1 MISSPVQNR
10 FCLISH
16 ENVSRQWGERVQ
28 IATPLHCL
36 AVQIPVS
43 SVRPSLFFRELV
55 LADTTERTYEILWEI
70 LKRCA
75 WLYACL
81 WHSYLWVI
89 LPAAYVAYILF
100 HNCCCFNGLL
110 IVMNIPFACHAR
122 RCQGRVMSGGI
133 FLSAV
138 WCAPAPLPT
147 GVWGLSRAGR
157 HSNVHGRAESW
168 Q

>member
-1 MISSPVQNR
+1 M
-10 FCLISH
+10 
-16 ENVSRQWGERVQ
+16 Q

-89 LPAAYVAYILF
+89 LPAAYVTYILF

-110 IVMNIPFACHAR
+110 IVMNIPFACHAGR
-122 RCQGRVMSGGI
+122 SQGRVISGGI
-133 FLSAV
+133 FCLPCGARQHLCQRGCGGYRARAV
-138 WCAPAPLPT
+138 TLMCMA
-147 GVWGLSRAGR
+147 GRRAGSRWCVPCGCSR
-157 HSNVHGRAESW
+157 HH
-168 Q
+168 

>member
-1 MISSPVQNR
+1 M
-10 FCLISH
+10 
-16 ENVSRQWGERVQ
+16 Q

-110 IVMNIPFACHAR
+110 IVMNIPFACHAG
-122 RCQGRVMSGGI
+122 RCQGRVISGGV
-133 FLSAV
+133 FFCLPCGARQHLCQRGCGGYRARAV
-138 WCAPAPLPT
+138 TLMCMA
-147 GVWGLSRAGR
+147 GRRAGSRWCVPCGCSR
-157 HSNVHGRAESW
+157 HH
-168 Q
+168 

>member
-1 MISSPVQNR
+1 M
-10 FCLISH
+10 
-16 ENVSRQWGERVQ
+16 Q

-89 LPAAYVAYILF
+89 LPAAYVTYILF

-110 IVMNIPFACHAR
+110 IVMNIPFACHAG
-122 RCQGRVMSGGI
+122 RCQGRVMSGGGV
-133 FLSAV
+133 FFCLPCGAHQHLCQRGCGGYRARAV
-138 WCAPAPLPT
+138 TLMCMA
-147 GVWGLSRAGR
+147 GRRAGSRWCVPCGCSR
-157 HSNVHGRAESW
+157 HH
-168 Q
+168 

>member
-1 MISSPVQNR
+1 M
-10 FCLISH
+10 
-16 ENVSRQWGERVQ
+16 Q

-89 LPAAYVAYILF
+89 LPAAYVTYILF

-110 IVMNIPFACHAR
+110 IVMNIPFACHAE
-122 RCQGRVMSGGI
+122 RCQGRVMSGGY
-133 FLSAV
+133 FSVCRVVRASTSANRDV
-138 WCAPAPLPT
+138 GGYRARAVTLMCMA
-147 GVWGLSRAGR
+147 GRRAGSRWCVPCGCSR
-157 HSNVHGRAESW
+157 HH
-168 Q
+168 

>member
-1 MISSPVQNR
+1 M
-10 FCLISH
+10 
-16 ENVSRQWGERVQ
+16 Q

-89 LPAAYVAYILF
+89 LPAAYVTYILF

-110 IVMNIPFACHAR
+110 IVMNIPFACHAGR
-122 RCQGRVMSGGI
+122 SQGRVISGGI
-133 FLSAV
+133 FCLPCGASQHLCQRGCGGYRARAV
-138 WCAPAPLPT
+138 TLMCMA
-147 GVWGLSRAGR
+147 GRRAGSRWCVPCGCSR
-157 HSNVHGRAESW
+157 HH
-168 Q
+168 

>member
-1 MISSPVQNR
+1 MRMFQGS
-10 FCLISH
+10 
-16 ENVSRQWGERVQ
+16 GERVQ

-110 IVMNIPFACHAR
+110 IVMNIPFACHAE
-122 RCQGRVMSGGI
+122 RCQGRVISGGY
-133 FLSAV
+133 FSVCRVVRASTSANG
-138 WCAPAPLPT
+138 
-147 GVWGLSRAGR
+147 GVGAIARRPSL
-157 HSNVHGRAESW
+157 
-168 Q
+168 

>member
-1 MISSPVQNR
+1 M
-10 FCLISH
+10 
-16 ENVSRQWGERVQ
+16 Q

-110 IVMNIPFACHAR
+110 IVMNIPFACHAG
-122 RCQGRVMSGGI
+122 RCQDRVISGGG
-133 FLSAV
+133 FFCLPCGARQHLCQRGCGGYRARAV
-138 WCAPAPLPT
+138 TLMCMA
-147 GVWGLSRAGR
+147 GRRAGSRWCVPCGCSR
-157 HSNVHGRAESW
+157 HH
-168 Q
+168 

>member
-1 MISSPVQNR
+1 M
-10 FCLISH
+10 
-16 ENVSRQWGERVQ
+16 Q

-89 LPAAYVAYILF
+89 LPAAYVTYILF

-110 IVMNIPFACHAR
+110 IVMNIPFACHAG
-122 RCQGRVMSGGI
+122 RCQGRVMSRGGGV
-133 FLSAV
+133 FFCLPCGARQHLCQRGCGGYRARAV
-138 WCAPAPLPT
+138 TLMCMA
-147 GVWGLSRAGR
+147 GRRAGSRWCVPCGCSR
-157 HSNVHGRAESW
+157 HH
-168 Q
+168 

>member
-89 LPAAYVAYILF
+89 LPAAYVTYILF

-110 IVMNIPFACHAR
+110 IVMNIPFACHAG
-122 RCQGRVMSGGI
+122 RCQGRVMSGGY
-133 FLSAV
+133 FSVCRVVRASTSANG
-138 WCAPAPLPT
+138 
-147 GVWGLSRAGR
+147 GVGAIARGPSL
-157 HSNVHGRAESW
+157 
-168 Q
+168 

>member
-1 MISSPVQNR
+1 M
-10 FCLISH
+10 
-16 ENVSRQWGERVQ
+16 Q

-89 LPAAYVAYILF
+89 LPAAYIAYILF

-110 IVMNIPFACHAR
+110 IVMNIPFACHAG
-122 RCQGRVMSGGI
+122 RCQGRVMSRGVFFCLPCGARQHLCQRGCGGYRAR
-133 FLSAV
+133 AV
-138 WCAPAPLPT
+138 TLMCMA
-147 GVWGLSRAGR
+147 GRRAGSRWCVPCGCSR
-157 HSNVHGRAESW
+157 HH
-168 Q
+168 

>member
-1 MISSPVQNR
+1 M
-10 FCLISH
+10 
-16 ENVSRQWGERVQ
+16 Q

-89 LPAAYVAYILF
+89 LPAAYVTYILF

-110 IVMNIPFACHAR
+110 IVMNIPFACHAG
-122 RCQGRVMSGGI
+122 RCQGRVISGGV
-133 FLSAV
+133 FF
-138 WCAPAPLPT
+138 CLPCGARQHLCQRGCGGYRART
-147 GVWGLSRAGR
+147 VTLMCMAGRRAGSRWCVPCGCSR
-157 HSNVHGRAESW
+157 HH
-168 Q
+168 

>member
-1 MISSPVQNR
+1 M
-10 FCLISH
+10 
-16 ENVSRQWGERVQ
+16 Q

-36 AVQIPVS
+36 VVQIPVS

-89 LPAAYVAYILF
+89 LPAAYVTYILF

-110 IVMNIPFACHAR
+110 IVMNIPFACHAE
-122 RCQGRVMSGGI
+122 RCQGRVMSGGGV
-133 FLSAV
+133 FFYLPCGARQHLCQRGCGGYRARAV
-138 WCAPAPLPT
+138 TLMCMA
-147 GVWGLSRAGR
+147 GRRAGSRWCVPCGCSR
-157 HSNVHGRAESW
+157 HH
-168 Q
+168 

>member
-1 MISSPVQNR
+1 M
-10 FCLISH
+10 
-16 ENVSRQWGERVQ
+16 Q

-89 LPAAYVAYILF
+89 LPAAYVTYILF

-110 IVMNIPFACHAR
+110 IVMNIPFACHAG
-122 RCQGRVMSGGI
+122 RCQGRVISGGV
-133 FLSAV
+133 FFCLPCGARQHLCQRGCGGYRARAV
-138 WCAPAPLPT
+138 TLMCMA
-147 GVWGLSRAGR
+147 GRRAGSRWCVPCGCSR
-157 HSNVHGRAESW
+157 HH
-168 Q
+168 

>member
-1 MISSPVQNR
+1 M
-10 FCLISH
+10 
-16 ENVSRQWGERVQ
+16 Q

-89 LPAAYVAYILF
+89 LPAAYVTYILF

-110 IVMNIPFACHAR
+110 IVMNIPFACHAG
-122 RCQGRVMSGGI
+122 RCQGRVISGGV
-133 FLSAV
+133 FFCLPCGARQHLCQRGCGGFRARAV
-138 WCAPAPLPT
+138 TLMCMA
-147 GVWGLSRAGR
+147 GRRAGSRWCVPCGCSR
-157 HSNVHGRAESW
+157 HH
-168 Q
+168 

>member
-1 MISSPVQNR
+1 MIQAKTQKRQTRDIPPLVCR
-10 FCLISH
+10 YICVCEALKPRRLCL
-16 ENVSRQWGERVQ
+16 
-28 IATPLHCL
+28 
-36 AVQIPVS
+36 
-43 SVRPSLFFRELV
+43 RELV

-89 LPAAYVAYILF
+89 LPAAYVTYILF

-110 IVMNIPFACHAR
+110 IVMNIPFACHAG

-147 GVWGLSRAGR
+147 GMWGAIACGPSL
-157 HSNVHGRAESW
+157 
-168 Q
+168 